1 MGQWYYRT
9 YPTETGERFAALQT
23 WHTKANSENIINF
36 WHITPEHTYLFT
48 IKPNK
53 RFNRKAKWSEDL
65 CRELLGE
72 LRSPKPDVFVVRYVV
87 DDTVLFSDLQGKCF
101 PKPPKAPQIPPE
113 LKEDLTKE
121 ERKQRREAAALAAQ
135 ERKAKKLNRP
145 QIEEAKCQEPAP
157 YILYGTHQKNGKEY
171 SWRLTPDK
179 PKRQGIV
186 PGDRVLV
193 WTNKGFTQVW
203 VTRIEEAGD
212 REQPTARV
220 KKKLA
225 PGEKLR
231 KKAQKKTT

>member
-1 MGQWYYRT
+1 MGLWYYRT
-9 YPTETGERFAALQT
+9 YPSETGERFAALQK
-23 WHTKANSENIINF
+23 WHTRANSENIINF

-53 RFNRKAKWSEDL
+53 RFNRRSKWSEEL

-87 DDTVLFSDLQGKCF
+87 DDTVLFSDLQGQCF
-101 PKPPKAPQIPPE
+101 PKPPKAPQAPPAS
-113 LKEDLTKE
+113 KKE
-121 ERKQRREAAALAAQ
+121 ERKKQHEQ
-135 ERKAKKLNRP
+135 EQKKLKNRSE
-145 QIEEAKCQEPAP
+145 IEEEKCQEPAP
-157 YILYGTHQKNGKEY
+157 YILYGTHAKDGKEY
-171 SWRLTPDK
+171 AWRLTPDK

-193 WTNKGFTQVW
+193 WTKKGFAQAW

-212 REQPTARV
+212 QEQPAARV

-225 PGEKLR
+225 PGEQFYKYQ
-231 KKAQKKTT
+231 KKKTT